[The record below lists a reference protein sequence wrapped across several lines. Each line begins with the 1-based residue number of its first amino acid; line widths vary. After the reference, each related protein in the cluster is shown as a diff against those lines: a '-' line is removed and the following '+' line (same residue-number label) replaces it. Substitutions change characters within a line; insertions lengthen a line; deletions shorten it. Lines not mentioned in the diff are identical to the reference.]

1 MIGILTEKPSAC
13 RNFSKALGGMSG
25 TYNGEDYVLVHSAG
39 HLYELIP
46 PAEQVPKDREAF
58 YKSWDTTHLPW
69 NETEFAWKKKAT
81 SGSSKLLK
89 EIHDTLKTC
98 DEIVIATDNDP
109 SGEGDLLAWEILE
122 GQHLTGK
129 RYSRMY
135 FADESEKEIRKAFV
149 SRKPIPSFEGD
160 PAYDKAVYRSEW
172 DFLSMQFTRIA
183 TACGDGRAVLRQ
195 GRLKSAMV
203 RLTGDQ
209 LTLVA
214 SYKKIPYYQNRFRDD
229 HGVIYTDPD
238 EPTFPK
244 KEDVPVRYHASD
256 VVVDSKERKR
266 TPPGKLLDLASLS
279 AILAGEGISAKEC
292 LDTYQKMYT
301 DSILSYPRT
310 EDRCVTK
317 EQFNELLPLINQIAE
332 VAGVDPGLLTH
343 RQMRPAFIKSGQA
356 HGANRPGPNVP
367 KSLDS
372 LSKYGRCAARLYEV
386 VARNYLA
393 MLAEDYEY
401 EAQKGH
407 VKDYPTFKGHVSVPL
422 SLGWKTVFG
431 EAADKAE
438 DENSRGLGS
447 RADPF
452 VYEGFP
458 KKPASPTMKWLMK
471 QLERRDVGTGA
482 TRTSIYADVTSARA
496 KYPLLMEKRGRLSMT
511 KYGEMSYRLL
521 KDTYIGDLTITEQL
535 MRDMRGVADG
545 TVNARERLRAMQEY
559 VRHDLAVMQKNGLA
573 SGGGKDQNMEQT
585 QKEKAAGVWNGEEI
599 KFNRVWGGHRFTD
612 EEVEA
617 LLNGQTIQINGL
629 QGSDG
634 SYGVTGHLAHQ
645 EYNGHPYVGFERL
658 SVVSGESSGSDSRPQ
673 KEKYTGTWKKKQ
685 VSFNRVWGGHRFT
698 DEECAALCRGESIT
712 VEHLQSKS
720 GSEYGVT
727 GHLAKQIYKGHS
739 FVGFER
745 TGFLDS

>member
-25 TYNGEDYVLVHSAG
+25 TYNGESYVLVHSAG
-39 HLYELIP
+39 HLYELVP
-46 PAEQVPKDREAF
+46 PAEQVPKDRAAF
-58 YKSWDTTHLPW
+58 YKSWDTGHLPW
-69 NETEFAWKKKAT
+69 NEAEFAWKKKAAP
-81 SGSSKLLK
+81 GSSGLLK
-89 EIHDTLKTC
+89 QIRDALKQC

-135 FADESEKEIRKAFV
+135 FADESEKEIRKAFI
-149 SRKPIPSFEGD
+149 SRKPIPAFEAD
-160 PAYDKAVYRSEW
+160 SAYDKAVYRSEW

-183 TACGDGRAVLRQ
+183 TACGDGHSVLRQ

-209 LTLVA
+209 LALID

-229 HGVIYTDPD
+229 HGVIYTDPN

-244 KEDVPVRYHASD
+244 KEGVPLRYSPSS

-266 TPPGKLLDLASLS
+266 TPPGRLLDLASLS

-317 EQFNELLPLINQIAE
+317 EQFNELLPLIDRIAE
-332 VAGVDPGLLTH
+332 VAGVDPSLLTH

-367 KSLDS
+367 SSLAS
-372 LSKYGRCAARLYEV
+372 LSRYGRCAARLYEV
-386 VARNYLA
+386 VARNYLS

-407 VKDYPTFKGHVSVPL
+407 VKDYPSFKGHVSVPL
-422 SLGWKTVFG
+422 LLGWKAVFG
-431 EAADKAE
+431 EAADQAE
-438 DENSRGLGS
+438 DENTRGLGS

-458 KKPASPTMKWLMK
+458 KKPSAPTMKWLMK
-471 QLERRDVGTGA
+471 QLEKRDVGTGA

-521 KDTYIGDLTITEQL
+521 KDTYIGDLSITEQL
-535 MRDMRGVADG
+535 MKDMRGVADG
-545 TVNARERLRAMQEY
+545 TVKARDRLHAMQEY
-559 VRHDLAVMQKNGLA
+559 VRHDLAVMQKNSPA
-573 SGGGKDQNMEQT
+573 SGGGKDWNMAQT

>member
-356 HGANRPGPNVP
+356 HGPVRMYR
-367 KSLDS
+367 S
-372 LSKYGRCAARLYEV
+372 RL
-386 VARNYLA
+386 
-393 MLAEDYEY
+393 
-401 EAQKGH
+401 
-407 VKDYPTFKGHVSVPL
+407 
-422 SLGWKTVFG
+422 TVFRST
-431 EAADKAE
+431 A
-438 DENSRGLGS
+438 
-447 RADPF
+447 
-452 VYEGFP
+452 
-458 KKPASPTMKWLMK
+458 
-471 QLERRDVGTGA
+471 
-482 TRTSIYADVTSARA
+482 
-496 KYPLLMEKRGRLSMT
+496 
-511 KYGEMSYRLL
+511 
-521 KDTYIGDLTITEQL
+521 
-535 MRDMRGVADG
+535 
-545 TVNARERLRAMQEY
+545 
-559 VRHDLAVMQKNGLA
+559 
-573 SGGGKDQNMEQT
+573 
-585 QKEKAAGVWNGEEI
+585 
-599 KFNRVWGGHRFTD
+599 
-612 EEVEA
+612 
-617 LLNGQTIQINGL
+617 
-629 QGSDG
+629 
-634 SYGVTGHLAHQ
+634 
-645 EYNGHPYVGFERL
+645 
-658 SVVSGESSGSDSRPQ
+658 
-673 KEKYTGTWKKKQ
+673 
-685 VSFNRVWGGHRFT
+685 
-698 DEECAALCRGESIT
+698 AALPGSTKWWRGTILPCWQKIT
-712 VEHLQSKS
+712 SMRRRRVM
-720 GSEYGVT
+720 
-727 GHLAKQIYKGHS
+727 
-739 FVGFER
+739 
-745 TGFLDS
+745 